1 MIILD
6 EEHAERLMK
15 IDSYVTATHRI
26 MNALNISSYEASNL
40 LYDRLINH
48 RLKNMTAA
56 QVMKQIEEKNNS
68 LKWLITYSGKDV
80 KRNELQ
86 DKKRQEKVREEL
98 KKYDTGIIQLTYS
111 NNTLRPKDREKIIA
125 LLPKIFRN
133 HKTAEWCAY
142 LLKYGELETRHHY
155 KQTHRQVQ
163 LKLNDLEK
171 QCNRHRERMIN
182 IVLSKREKEIIA
194 EEDVL
199 KEFTQLLESESY
211 TDEQMQDLINEEYAY
226 IEDLM
231 GTVYMK
237 NPKMLLD
244 SFMDAVNTDKY
255 IFCNVIYARIK
266 ELERKMIEG

>member
-1 MIILD
+1 
-6 EEHAERLMK
+6 MK

-26 MNALNISSYEASNL
+26 MNALNISGYEASNL

-255 IFCNVIYARIK
+255 IFCNVIYGRIK